1 MRFITYAVLAF
12 WVLAFARTIVNL
24 LLAPRLY
31 VRDSIRT
38 PKISV
43 IVPAR
48 DEERTIEKTVRAL
61 LAQTYRELEIIVVND
76 RSTDATGEI
85 LANFEDARLVVVEN
99 SEPPHGWL
107 GKPWALHQ
115 GSQHASGELLLF
127 MDADV
132 YYAPEAIAAA
142 VAEIEERAVPMIT
155 LLPYFEM
162 RGFWENIAMPN
173 LAMFAFTLMPLWLV
187 NRTRIAALGL
197 GGGTGNLVRRA
208 DYDACGGHEALRGA
222 VVDDV
227 GLARLFRL
235 RGRRTE
241 VILADDLVSIRMY
254 HGLGEIVRGFTKNG
268 FAIVGRNYFL
278 AFLALLFGFA
288 ISLLPYGL
296 AVVDQDFTSVATVIL
311 ITLTRL
317 VLFITLGYGV
327 INALFGHPLMI
338 AVWSWIM
345 LRSMWLTGI
354 RREIEW
360 RGRRYDAE
368 HTRFG
373 AD

>member
-31 VRDSIRT
+31 VRDPVRT

-43 IVPAR
+43 VIPAR

-85 LANFEDARLVVVEN
+85 LANIEDARLVVVEN

-115 GSQHASGELLLF
+115 GSQHANGELLLF

-142 VAEIEERAVPMIT
+142 VAEIEDRGVPMIT
-155 LLPYFEM
+155 LLPFFEM
-162 RGFWENIAMPN
+162 HGFWENIAMPN

-187 NRTRIAALGL
+187 NRTRITASARSCAAS
-197 GGGTGNLVRRA
+197 
-208 DYDACGGHEALRGA
+208 
-222 VVDDV
+222 
-227 GLARLFRL
+227 
-235 RGRRTE
+235 RRTASRSSAAT
-241 VILADDLVSIRMY
+241 ISSRFSRCSS
-254 HGLGEIVRGFTKNG
+254 GSSS
-268 FAIVGRNYFL
+268 
-278 AFLALLFGFA
+278 AFFRTD
-288 ISLLPYGL
+288 S
-296 AVVDQDFTSVATVIL
+296 
-311 ITLTRL
+311 R
-317 VLFITLGYGV
+317 
-327 INALFGHPLMI
+327 
-338 AVWSWIM
+338 
-345 LRSMWLTGI
+345 
-354 RREIEW
+354 
-360 RGRRYDAE
+360 
-368 HTRFG
+368 
-373 AD
+373 

>member
-31 VRDSIRT
+31 VRDPVRT

-43 IVPAR
+43 VIPAR

-85 LANFEDARLVVVEN
+85 LANIEDARLVVVEN

-115 GSQHASGELLLF
+115 GSQHANGELLLF

-142 VAEIEERAVPMIT
+142 VAEIEDRGVPMIT
-155 LLPYFEM
+155 LLPFFEM
-162 RGFWENIAMPN
+162 HGFWENIAMPN

-268 FAIVGRNYFL
+268 FAIVGRNYFV
-278 AFLALLFGFA
+278 AILALLFGFF

-296 AVVDQDFTSVATVIL
+296 ALTSDFTSVATVIL

-317 VLFITLGYGV
+317 VLFVVLGYGA

-345 LRSMWLTGI
+345 LRSIWLTGI

-360 RGRRYDAE
+360 RGRRYDAK

>member
-1 MRFITYAVLAF
+1 
-12 WVLAFARTIVNL
+12 
-24 LLAPRLY
+24 
-31 VRDSIRT
+31 
-38 PKISV
+38 
-43 IVPAR
+43 
-48 DEERTIEKTVRAL
+48 
-61 LAQTYRELEIIVVND
+61 
-76 RSTDATGEI
+76 
-85 LANFEDARLVVVEN
+85 
-99 SEPPHGWL
+99 
-107 GKPWALHQ
+107 
-115 GSQHASGELLLF
+115 
-127 MDADV
+127 
-132 YYAPEAIAAA
+132 
-142 VAEIEERAVPMIT
+142 MIT
-155 LLPYFEM
+155 LLPFFEM
-162 RGFWENIAMPN
+162 QGFWENIAMPN

-268 FAIVGRNYFL
+268 FAIVGRNYL
-278 AFLALLFGFA
+278 IAILALLFGFF

-296 AVVDQDFTSVATVIL
+296 ALTSDFTSVATVIL

-317 VLFITLGYGV
+317 VLFIALGYGV

-354 RREIEW
+354 RRRIEW